1 MSNLEVK
8 SLPVGMGVGDG
19 RRSLLNVSSHG
30 SEEKSE
36 GVKHVSGGT
45 SLSSAD
51 MLIEKNRFSYD
62 FRGGKVL

>member
-1 MSNLEVK
+1 MRENLRQI
-8 SLPVGMGVGDG
+8 STSGDG
-19 RRSLLNVSSHG
+19 SWGGKGSLLNVSSHG

-36 GVKHVSGGT
+36 GVKHLSGGT

-62 FRGGKVL
+62 FRGGKFL